1 MDFARSPFCVELN
14 EGRVNSM
21 VKIVLATFLALAC
34 GAGAFFFAIQKS
46 FVNPYPL
53 VCNFVAE
60 KIYLPDDKL
69 SDWKKTCLRRSRLVT
84 PYSSKKLIIQDLNN
98 VFELLKVSHLE
109 IYDAKEVQNIW
120 QGESTDTGLEGDFV
134 ESELVLF
141 KVHPKSPAAIA
152 GLKKGDIVVS
162 INGEQPSSWTVASE
176 PGAYKV
182 RRGKEDLSFEIKPG
196 TFQRDDSLV
205 VEKRDKVSILKV
217 PSFRADFYSD
227 DSMKTLSKDLRDS
240 KLVVLDLRGNAGGN
254 FVAGLRLLSE
264 FICEPVVIGRLV
276 KPRFVGKLNTELPND
291 LKDEHQLEVLER
303 SKTVQLKTFKQE
315 GCFTGK
321 VKVLI
326 DGKSSSV
333 SEMVAQA
340 LKEFRKSYLAGAPSR
355 GQLLVGVW
363 YPLDEIAPG
372 VQISI
377 PEAYYESAQGQRI
390 EGKGVS
396 VDKILYYK
404 LPQMQSGIDSWVEE
418 ILRN

>member
-1 MDFARSPFCVELN
+1 MT
-14 EGRVNSM
+14 
-21 VKIVLATFLALAC
+21 KIVLATILALTCAT
-34 GAGAFFFAIQKS
+34 GAFFFAMQKS

-53 VCNFVAE
+53 VCSFVAE
-60 KIYLPDDKL
+60 KIYLSDDKI
-69 SDWKKTCLRRSRLVT
+69 SEWKKTCLRRSRLVT
-84 PYSSKKLIIQDLNN
+84 PYSPKKLIIQDLNN

-134 ESELVLF
+134 ESELIIF
-141 KVHPKSPAAIA
+141 KVHAKSPAEKA
-152 GLKKGDIVVS
+152 GFKKGDIVKS
-162 INGEQPSSWTVASE
+162 LNGEQPSSWTVASE
-176 PGAYKV
+176 SGKYEV
-182 RRGKEDLSFEIKPG
+182 QRGKENLTLEIKPG
-196 TFQRDDSLV
+196 TFQRDDNLTL
-205 VEKRDKVSILKV
+205 EKRRGQVVILKV

-227 DSMKTLSKDLRDS
+227 EKMKSLAQELRGS
-240 KLVVLDLRGNAGGN
+240 KLVVVDLRGNAGGN
-254 FVAGLRLLSE
+254 FVAGLRLLSQ
-264 FICEPVVIGRLV
+264 FICEPAVIGSLV
-276 KPRFVGKLNTELPND
+276 KPRFAQDLAADLPND
-291 LKDEHQLEVLER
+291 LQDEHQLEILGTHKIVR
-303 SKTVQLKTFKQE
+303 LKTFKQE
-315 GCFTGK
+315 GCFTGP

-340 LKEFRKSYLAGAPSR
+340 LKEFRKSHLAGAPSR

-363 YPLDEIAPG
+363 YPLDEIGPG

-396 VDKILYYK
+396 VDRILYYR

-418 ILRN
+418 MLRN